1 MAGDISRSLNPEV
14 VGYFVREGAKVVGYF
29 VREGAK
35 VVGCFVI
42 AGCVLVW
49 YML

>member
-29 VREGAK
+29 V
-35 VVGCFVI
+35 I